1 MGRELF
7 RNDISFKPDEASI
20 LKRLHC
26 EADDEPFI
34 RTLELLETAL
44 PLFSPSFAAREYDI
58 DEVNEKGAVIG
69 GRFFR
74 SKVLAKKI
82 KDKKS
87 VFFYISTCG
96 REISDYIENTEDELD
111 KYLLGEVA
119 YLAYVRAMQALSE
132 DTERVLGIERYV
144 QLCPGSVYD
153 WSVSDVKDIFAL
165 MDGLY
170 QKLNVRVLDSG
181 MIEPIKSV
189 SGLFYATE
197 EEFASCAICPRANC
211 DNRVMEYDEELHH
224 QLVND

>member
-1 MGRELF
+1 MKANLTIPSGGQVVNQEKW
-7 RNDISFKPDEASI
+7 NVQPVGSENKVS
-20 LKRLHC
+20 LKKQMVDL
-26 EADDEPFI
+26 
-34 RTLELLETAL
+34 
-44 PLFSPSFAAREYDI
+44 
-58 DEVNEKGAVIG
+58 
-69 GRFFR
+69 
-74 SKVLAKKI
+74 
-82 KDKKS
+82 
-87 VFFYISTCG
+87 
-96 REISDYIENTEDELD
+96 LD

-189 SGLFYATE
+189 SGIFYATE